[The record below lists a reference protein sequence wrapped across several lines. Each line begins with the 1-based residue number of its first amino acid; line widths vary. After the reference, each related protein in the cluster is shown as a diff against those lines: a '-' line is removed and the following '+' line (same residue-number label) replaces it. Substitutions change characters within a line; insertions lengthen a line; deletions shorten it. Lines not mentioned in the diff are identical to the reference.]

1 MNKHV
6 FFELAICLCFF
17 TTQAIAQSPR
27 KLHHFNGQNV
37 IKADLSAAFQ
47 RELSLSYERQLSK
60 WLTWESGLSYI
71 NYGEAP
77 RLSGTAATSTYTEYV
92 KRETVW
98 FFFIPSST
106 TTRHYIGSGR
116 PMEVPAENTYR
127 MNTWTANSGLRF
139 YFKPALIKRAIPQ
152 GFYSGLS
159 VWGGQERFE
168 RHYYENETSILETDS
183 DLDIY
188 GIPIILVGLTSAE
201 STTTYQQTVKPA
213 SSSHQNFIYG
223 VKHSLGWQWIAPSGF
238 TLELQTA
245 LGVRATERSRI
256 HGLATGRPVNV
267 EGHIKMGWAF

>member
-6 FFELAICLCFF
+6 FFGLAIALCFF
-17 TTQAIAQSPR
+17 STLAIGQSPR

-60 WLTWESGLSYI
+60 WLTWESGAAYTHF
-71 NYGEAP
+71 GEAP
-77 RLSGTAATSTYTEYV
+77 RLSGTTATATYTEHV

-98 FFFIPSST
+98 FFFIPS
-106 TTRHYIGSGR
+106 TRTSRNYIGSGR
-116 PMEVPAENTYR
+116 PMEVPTDHTYR
-127 MNTWTANSGLRF
+127 MSTWNANSGLRF
-139 YFKPALIKRAIPQ
+139 YFRPALTKRAIPQ
-152 GFYSGLS
+152 GFYTGLS

-168 RHYYENETSILETDS
+168 RHFYENETSILETDS

-188 GIPIILVGLTSAE
+188 GVPIIFVGITNAE
-201 STTTYQQTVKPA
+201 STTTYQQTVRPV

-223 VKHSLGWQWIAPSGF
+223 VKQSLGWQWIAPSGF

-245 LGVRATERSRI
+245 LDIRGTKTSRI
-256 HGLATGRPVNV
+256 HGLATGRPLNL
-267 EGHIKMGWAF
+267 EGHIKVGWAF

>member
-6 FFELAICLCFF
+6 FFGLAIFFFCFS
-17 TTQAIAQSPR
+17 TQAFGQSPR

-60 WLTWESGLSYI
+60 WLTWESGASYMHI
-71 NYGEAP
+71 GDAP
-77 RLSGTAATSTYTEYV
+77 RLSGTAATATYTEYV

-98 FFFIPSST
+98 FFFIPSTST
-106 TTRHYIGSGR
+106 SRNYVGSGR
-116 PMEVPAENTYR
+116 PMEVPSDQTYR
-127 MNTWTANSGLRF
+127 MSTWNAYSGARF
-139 YFKPALIKRAIPQ
+139 YFKPALTKRAIPQ
-152 GFYSGLS
+152 GFYTGLS

-168 RHYYENETSILETDS
+168 RHFYENETSILETDS

-188 GIPIILVGLTSAE
+188 GVPIIFVGLTSAE
-201 STTTYQQTVKPA
+201 STTTYQQTVRPA

-245 LGVRATERSRI
+245 LGIRGTKSSSI
-256 HGLATGRPVNV
+256 HGLATGNPVNV